1 MKILLLSVSLII
13 SLGTAAFADNAQRF
27 HRVDTFLGQYNL
39 TINDCRRHDA
49 RFQKCQ
55 GYGTVTVLIDNASA
69 IICIQNS
76 NLALNYGTGQE
87 KYDYPCMLPNP
98 QGVTPTEQTGLS
110 RAEQNLLRQIRG
122 QQEEAFRN
130 MQWNIG
136 VDAPF
141 TKNDPRYV
149 KFTFCDSWTRSNPA
163 YACETLEGKR
173 IYFVIPEEPLS
184 SNASSTT
191 RLACSY
197 HRGFASAMG
206 YGENI
211 VNRFTQEE
219 LNDVC
224 SRAAIR
230 YGLFNQ

>member
-1 MKILLLSVSLII
+1 MKIPFVVSLII
-13 SLGTAAFADNAQRF
+13 AFGTSASADNAQRIL
-27 HRVDTFLGQYNL
+27 RVERFLGQNNL
-39 TINDCRRHDA
+39 ALSDCVRHDN

-55 GYGTVTVLIDNASA
+55 GYGTVTAIIDTQSA
-69 IICIQNS
+69 IVCIQNT

-87 KYDYPCMLPNP
+87 NYGYPCMLPYSSR
-98 QGVTPTEQTGLS
+98 VTPTEQTGLS
-110 RAEQNLLRQIRG
+110 RAQQNFLRQIRG

-206 YGENI
+206 YEENI